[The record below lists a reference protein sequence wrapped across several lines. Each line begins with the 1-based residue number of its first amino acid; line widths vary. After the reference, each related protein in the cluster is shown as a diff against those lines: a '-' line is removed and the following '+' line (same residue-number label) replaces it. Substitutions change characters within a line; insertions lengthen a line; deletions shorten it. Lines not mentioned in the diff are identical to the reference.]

1 MAKKKQKQSVQKQ
14 NDKLSIKDQLNDS
27 LLKQLQAKK
36 QALSLKE
43 EEQKETERKE
53 AARIRKE
60 KEKNRTFHETCPRD
74 HLANPRLRPG

>member
-1 MAKKKQKQSVQKQ
+1 MAKKKQKQSAQKQ
-14 NDKLSIKDQLNDS
+14 NDQLSIKDQLNDS

-43 EEQKETERKE
+43 EEQKKTERKE

-60 KEKNRTFHETCPRD
+60 KEKNKSFEELLNESD
-74 HLANPRLRPG
+74 LNWSEFKK

>member
-1 MAKKKQKQSVQKQ
+1 MAKKKQKQSAQKQ
-14 NDKLSIKDQLNDS
+14 NDQLSIKDQLNDS

-36 QALSLKE
+36 QALSLIE

-60 KEKNRTFHETCPRD
+60 KEKNKSFEELLNESD
-74 HLANPRLRPG
+74 MNWSEFKK

>member
-1 MAKKKQKQSVQKQ
+1 MAKKKQKQSAQKQ
-14 NDKLSIKDQLNDS
+14 NDQLSIKDQLNDS

-43 EEQKETERKE
+43 EEQKETECKE

-60 KEKNRTFHETCPRD
+60 KEKNKSFEELLNESD
-74 HLANPRLRPG
+74 LNWSEFKK

>member
-1 MAKKKQKQSVQKQ
+1 MAKKKQKQSAQKQ
-14 NDKLSIKDQLNDS
+14 SEQLSIKDQLNDS

-43 EEQKETERKE
+43 EERKELERKE

-60 KEKNRTFHETCPRD
+60 KEKNKSFEELLNESD
-74 HLANPRLRPG
+74 MNWSEFKK

>member
-1 MAKKKQKQSVQKQ
+1 MAKKKQKQSAQKQ
-14 NDKLSIKDQLNDS
+14 NDQLSIKDQLNDS

-43 EEQKETERKE
+43 EEHKETERKE

-60 KEKNRTFHETCPRD
+60 KEKNKSFEELLNESD
-74 HLANPRLRPG
+74 LNWSEFKK

>member
-1 MAKKKQKQSVQKQ
+1 MAKKKKKQSAQKQ
-14 NDKLSIKDQLNDS
+14 NDQLSIKDQLNDS

-53 AARIRKE
+53 AAQIRKE
-60 KEKNRTFHETCPRD
+60 KEKNKSFEELLNESD
-74 HLANPRLRPG
+74 LNWSEFKK

>member
-1 MAKKKQKQSVQKQ
+1 MAKKKQKQSAQKQ
-14 NDKLSIKDQLNDS
+14 NDQLSIKDQLNDS

-43 EEQKETERKE
+43 KEQKETERKE

-60 KEKNRTFHETCPRD
+60 KEKNKSFEELLNESD
-74 HLANPRLRPG
+74 LKWSEFKK

>member
-1 MAKKKQKQSVQKQ
+1 MAKKKQKQSAQKQ
-14 NDKLSIKDQLNDS
+14 NNQLSIKDQLNDS

-36 QALSLKE
+36 QALSLIE

-60 KEKNRTFHETCPRD
+60 KEKNKSFEELLNESD
-74 HLANPRLRPG
+74 MNWSEFKK

>member
-1 MAKKKQKQSVQKQ
+1 MAKKKQKQSAPKQ
-14 NDKLSIKDQLNDS
+14 NDQLSIKDQLNDS

-36 QALSLKE
+36 QALFLKE

-60 KEKNRTFHETCPRD
+60 KEKNKSFEELLNESD
-74 HLANPRLRPG
+74 MNWSEFKK

>member
-1 MAKKKQKQSVQKQ
+1 MAKKKQKQSAQKQ
-14 NDKLSIKDQLNDS
+14 NDQLSIKDQLNDS

-36 QALSLKE
+36 QVISLKE

-60 KEKNRTFHETCPRD
+60 KEKNKSFEELLNESD
-74 HLANPRLRPG
+74 LNWSEFKK

>member
-1 MAKKKQKQSVQKQ
+1 MAKKKQKQSAQKQ
-14 NDKLSIKDQLNDS
+14 NDQLSIKDQLNDS

-43 EEQKETERKE
+43 EEQKEIERKE

-60 KEKNRTFHETCPRD
+60 KEKNKSFEELLNESD
-74 HLANPRLRPG
+74 MNWSEFKK